1 MIDLVW
7 ANNALHSL
15 GISSEVATDL
25 PPLADHEPIL
35 TIIKWGLDDLP
46 QYLPP
51 LWWSI
56 LDERLFQATL
66 QEEEHHVAE
75 EITTL
80 SSSPSFSQL
89 DRLAAC
95 ITQAISTALEAST
108 KWALL

>member
-7 ANNALHSL
+7 ANNALLSL
-15 GISSEVATDL
+15 GISSEIATDL

-35 TIIKWGLDDLP
+35 TTIKWGLDDLP
-46 QYLPP
+46 RYLPP
-51 LWWSI
+51 LRWST

-80 SSSPSFSQL
+80 SSSSSFSQL
-89 DRLAAC
+89 DRLTVC
-95 ITQAISTALEAST
+95 ITQAISTALKAFT
-108 KWALL
+108 KQALL